1 MSLVINL
8 DHVTSEWYEAN
19 KEKNFRQKHRLGYVA
34 PVLFYIEEALGRF
47 RLNDMTQYYNNLNL
61 HVDRESIDTDEME
74 FIKKVVILKDGVRFT
89 FRYFVAEIHDEAYP
103 RIAFMFEKE

>member
-1 MSLVINL
+1 
-8 DHVTSEWYEAN
+8 
-19 KEKNFRQKHRLGYVA
+19 
-34 PVLFYIEEALGRF
+34 LFYIEEALGRF
-47 RLNDMTQYYNNLNL
+47 RMNDMTQVYQNLTL